1 MKKGL
6 VLLIC
11 VSLLG
16 GLCGRV
22 CAQQQGV
29 RHFENGDYV
38 TVSFLENNNG
48 TLYRYYMSA
57 SNNGLG
63 VSDVA
68 TDDCLWEI
76 RVPDQSDT
84 ADIMLRDVSTGYYLQ
99 VDLEDDNNPWGKVYT
114 VLTNNENVATRFRF
128 YEQEETVYGKS
139 WEEGKY
145 RYGRLYCKQTWQYG
159 VVNMYIGNTWDGGRS
174 FGANTW
180 VETSIYLEKWEKKGD
195 PVGYFAPSK
204 IEFTYDKEH
213 DASGNY
219 VGAEQDV
226 TLGSRQR

>member
-29 RHFENGDYV
+29 RHFEDGDYV

-63 VSDVA
+63 ISDVA

-84 ADIMLRDVSTGYYLQ
+84 ADIMLKDVSTGYYLQ
-99 VDLEDDNNPWGKVYT
+99 IDLEDENNPWGKVYT
-114 VLTNNENVATRFRF
+114 VLTDSVAATRFRF
-128 YEQEETVYGKS
+128 Y
-139 WEEGKY
+139 
-145 RYGRLYCKQTWQYG
+145 
-159 VVNMYIGNTWDGGRS
+159 
-174 FGANTW
+174 
-180 VETSIYLEKWEKKGD
+180 
-195 PVGYFAPSK
+195 
-204 IEFTYDKEH
+204 
-213 DASGNY
+213 
-219 VGAEQDV
+219 
-226 TLGSRQR
+226 